1 MKSTVSR
8 SLLLLLCAWLLV
20 ASNAFSIVNTARRT
34 ATTCAPLRM
43 SDPDQRG
50 RLEQLGFTEQELDR
64 SAVREPVERVNVN
77 EVEIDAV
84 TLTAV
89 GFGLIALNFLV
100 FANMGDGGI
109 AGVVATIINT
119 WGN

>member
-1 MKSTVSR
+1 
-8 SLLLLLCAWLLV
+8 
-20 ASNAFSIVNTARRT
+20 
-34 ATTCAPLRM
+34 M